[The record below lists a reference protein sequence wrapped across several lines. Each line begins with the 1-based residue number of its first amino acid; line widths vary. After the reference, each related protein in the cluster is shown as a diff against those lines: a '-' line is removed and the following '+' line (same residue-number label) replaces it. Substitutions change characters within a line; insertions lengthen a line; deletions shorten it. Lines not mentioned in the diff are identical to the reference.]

1 MRERIAAAV
10 AAGTLLDR
18 SGDYD
23 AAFAAFVSANRLIRA
38 IWIEAGHCFDGAE
51 LRRYVDWAI
60 SAFTPAE
67 FAATEDWGNPS
78 ELPVFIVGMPRSGTS
93 LVEQIAAS
101 HHAVFGAGERKD
113 IHEIVKTLNAG
124 GRHLPPTGWD
134 RKAVRR
140 AADVQIDRLR
150 GLGGDAIRVID
161 KLPDNC
167 QALGQIAVLFPRARI
182 IVCRRDPRDV
192 CVSCHFQ
199 HFAEGQAWST
209 DQADLAARARE
220 IDWLL
225 AHWLKVVPLPVLE
238 VHYEDVVANLEA
250 ESRRLID
257 FLGLE

>member
-1 MRERIAAAV
+1 
-10 AAGTLLDR
+10 
-18 SGDYD
+18 
-23 AAFAAFVSANRLIRA
+23 
-38 IWIEAGHCFDGAE
+38 
-51 LRRYVDWAI
+51 
-60 SAFTPAE
+60 
-67 FAATEDWGNPS
+67 
-78 ELPVFIVGMPRSGTS
+78 
-93 LVEQIAAS
+93 
-101 HHAVFGAGERKD
+101 
-113 IHEIVKTLNAG
+113 
-124 GRHLPPTGWD
+124 
-134 RKAVRR
+134 VRR

-257 FLGLE
+257 FLGLEWDPGCLAFHETERPVLTASVWQVRQPLYSSSVGRWRNYRRHLGPLLEGLRGLTREEE